1 MLTAQLLTKN
11 NATTV
16 GKALESIMGLNA
28 KVVVGDL
35 GSTDK
40 TIDICEGHGIQVRRL
55 AGTCRNEARNLLM
68 ADGWNMMMEPW
79 EIFSS
84 GHQHARN
91 ISRCS
96 YAKIIREKTIN
107 KEIRLW
113 NEGAFVNPIYER
125 LDVETPH
132 EANVVFYCIGARD
145 YADDMRLIEEW
156 KEKEPFSSA
165 PYYYQASTLLALGQH
180 EEFLKVAQHYLFL
193 DSKSMSSVMTRYYLA
208 YVFLTKKEVRPALQN
223 LNLCLCARPLMA
235 EFWCLMADVYYHLL
249 KKFDQAKEFYENA
262 LILGARRL
270 STDKWPMDISKY
282 GKYPRMMIKS
292 CEKITESWT
301 VYRPL

>member
-1 MLTAQLLTKN
+1 
-11 NATTV
+11 
-16 GKALESIMGLNA
+16 MGLNA

-40 TIDICEGHGIQVRRL
+40 TLDICESYGVQIRRM
-55 AGTCRNEARNLLM
+55 AGTSRNEARNRLM
-68 ADGWNMMMEPW
+68 GDGWNMMIEPW
-79 EIFSS
+79 EILSS
-84 GHQHARN
+84 GHQYARN
-91 ISRCS
+91 ASRCS
-96 YAKIIREKTIN
+96 YAKIIREKTIS

-113 NEGAFVNPIYER
+113 DEGMFINPIYER
-125 LDVETPH
+125 IDVETPH
-132 EANVVFYCIGARD
+132 EADVVFYCIGPRNHKED
-145 YADDMRLIEEW
+145 LKLIEEW

-193 DSKSMSSVMTRYYLA
+193 DGKSMSSVMTRYYLA

-262 LILGARRL
+262 LILGARRMAD
-270 STDKWPMDISKY
+270 DKCPMDISKY
-282 GKYPRMMIKS
+282 NKYPRMMIES
-292 CEKITESWT
+292 CDKITGSQA
-301 VYRPL
+301 VYKKL